1 MALKLPPTR
10 TSSSSSEEFTHA
22 CATKKSN
29 FWVRMASFWEL
40 SWGCS
45 SALNTVAP
53 MIRYSTTRKK
63 IADTVFHLMT
73 VVRVS
78 HSSSGVVSTTGLVEN
93 DRRGLEL
100 WAAAFGSRRS
110 GAATARTQTIY
121 VDQCLY
127 MFPHLSHHSPFLW
140 LDLVASRFIN
150 QWISHCTCAIFST
163 DINRKQYAPYEIY
176 II

>member
-10 TSSSSSEEFTHA
+10 TSSSNSEEFTHA
-22 CATKKSN
+22 CATKKSS

-53 MIRYSTTRKK
+53 MIRYNTTRKK

-78 HSSSGVVSTTGLVEN
+78 HSSSGVFSTTGLVEN

-110 GAATARTQTIY
+110 GAATARTQMIY
-121 VDQCLY
+121 MDQCLY

-140 LDLVASRFIN
+140 LDLVVLFFI
-150 QWISHCTCAIFST
+150 T
-163 DINRKQYAPYEIY
+163 DINRKQYAPYEIC